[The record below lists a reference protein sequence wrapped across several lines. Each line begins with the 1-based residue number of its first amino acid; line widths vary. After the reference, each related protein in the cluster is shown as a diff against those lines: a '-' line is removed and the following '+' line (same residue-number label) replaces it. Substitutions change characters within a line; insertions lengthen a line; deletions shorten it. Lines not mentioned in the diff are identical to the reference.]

1 MGDRRLLD
9 DNSAMPN
16 DITAAQAS
24 SWQAITQLDGLPGP
38 MLALARFI
46 AGSPHA
52 SGLFPVMAG
61 ASLMIGRTQDST
73 RGDGQLQIHFDV
85 PAQEFAFTYVPRSG
99 EQRGWSRSCPA
110 DEGIATFERILHKRL
125 RWLHEG

>member
-1 MGDRRLLD
+1 MD

-16 DITAAQAS
+16 DITAQAS
-24 SWQAITQLDGLPGP
+24 SWPAIAQLHGVPGP

-52 SGLFPVMAG
+52 SGLFPAIAG
-61 ASLMIGRTQDST
+61 NVLWIGRTPDFAH
-73 RGDGQLQIHFDV
+73 GEGQLQIDFDM
-85 PAQEFAFTYVPRSG
+85 PAQEFTFTYVPRSG

-110 DEGIATFERILHKRL
+110 DEGIAAFERILHKRL